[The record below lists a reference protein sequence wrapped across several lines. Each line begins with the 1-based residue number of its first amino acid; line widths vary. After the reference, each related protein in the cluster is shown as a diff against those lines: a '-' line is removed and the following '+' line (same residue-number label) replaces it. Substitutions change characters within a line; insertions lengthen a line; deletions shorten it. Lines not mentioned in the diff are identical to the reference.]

1 MALSFCIDITPEEK
15 RQLLEIAQ
23 QSIDSGLNGAEVPR
37 VDSSQLGGNLNNKLA
52 SFVTLTQD
60 NELRGCMGSLQ
71 ATEALAQSV
80 ANTAYNAAFRD
91 PRFPNLTDAELPITD
106 IEISILSPMEPFPV
120 ASREELLN
128 QLKPNIDGLLLED
141 GRHRATFLPQVWDK
155 LNSPEDFLRQLLAK
169 AGLPADHWSERIRFS
184 RYQTLSFHE

>member
-91 PRFPNLTDAELPITD
+91 PRFPNLTAAELPITD

-120 ASREELLN
+120 ASREDLLN
-128 QLKPNIDGLLLED
+128 QLEPNVDGLLLED
-141 GRHRATFLPQVWDK
+141 GHHRATFLPQVWDK
-155 LNSPEDFLRQLLAK
+155 TGRPEEFLRHLLAK

>member
-15 RQLLEIAQ
+15 RQLLEIAK
-23 QSIDSGLNGAEVPR
+23 QSIDSGLNGAEVPG
-37 VDSSQLGGNLNNKLA
+37 VDYSQLGGNLNNKLA

-91 PRFPNLTDAELPITD
+91 PRFPNLTAVELHNTD
-106 IEISILSPMEPFPV
+106 IEISILSPMEPLPV
-120 ASREELLN
+120 SSREDLLN

-141 GRHRATFLPQVWDK
+141 GHHRATFLPQVWDK

>member
-71 ATEALAQSV
+71 ATETLAQSV

-91 PRFPNLTDAELPITD
+91 PRFPNLTDAELHNTD
-106 IEISILSPMEPFPV
+106 IEISILSPMEPLPV
-120 ASREELLN
+120 SSREDLLN

-141 GRHRATFLPQVWDK
+141 GHHRATFLPQVWDK